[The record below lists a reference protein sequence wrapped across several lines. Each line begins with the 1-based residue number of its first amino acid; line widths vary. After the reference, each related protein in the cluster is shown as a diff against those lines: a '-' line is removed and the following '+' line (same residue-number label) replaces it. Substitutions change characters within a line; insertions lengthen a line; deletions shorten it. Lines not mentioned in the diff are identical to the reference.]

1 LNTVAGTVDS
11 RREGWWL
18 SVIRLLISAGIRLLA
33 NTIGL
38 LVATAVLDGMTIDA
52 ASFIVA
58 VIIFTV
64 VEVVFEPM
72 LRQMAMRSAQAL
84 MGSVSL
90 IITFV
95 GLLVTSLVSDGLQ
108 ITGLSTWVLATIIV
122 WLAALVAGLV
132 LPLILVKRA
141 VSDRRDGSGRR

>member
-1 LNTVAGTVDS
+1 M
-11 RREGWWL
+11 
-18 SVIRLLISAGIRLLA
+18 IRLLISAGIRLLA

-52 ASFIVA
+52 ASFVMA
-58 VIIFTV
+58 VLIFTV

-72 LRQMAMRSAQAL
+72 LRQMAMRNAQAL

-95 GLLVTSLVSDGLQ
+95 GLLVTELVSDGLQ

-122 WLAALVAGLV
+122 WLAALIAGLI
-132 LPLILVKRA
+132 LPLILVKRVA
-141 VSDRRDGSGRR
+141 SNRRAAS

>member
-1 LNTVAGTVDS
+1 MV
-11 RREGWWL
+11 
-18 SVIRLLISAGIRLLA
+18 RLLISAGIRLLA

-52 ASFIVA
+52 ASFIMA
-58 VIIFTV
+58 VFTV

-72 LRQMAMRSAQAL
+72 LRQMAMKSAQAL

-95 GLLVTSLVSDGLQ
+95 GLLVTELVSDGLQ

-122 WLAALVAGLV
+122 WLAALIAGLI

-141 VSDRRDGSGRR
+141 VSDRRAA

>member
-1 LNTVAGTVDS
+1 M
-11 RREGWWL
+11 
-18 SVIRLLISAGIRLLA
+18 
-33 NTIGL
+33 
-38 LVATAVLDGMTIDA
+38 AVL
-52 ASFIVA
+52 
-58 VIIFTV
+58 IFTV

-72 LRQMAMRSAQAL
+72 LRQMAMKSAQAL

-95 GLLVTSLVSDGLQ
+95 GLLVTDLVSDGLQ

-122 WLAALVAGLV
+122 WLAALVAGLI

-141 VSDRRDGSGRR
+141 VSDRR

>member
-1 LNTVAGTVDS
+1 
-11 RREGWWL
+11 
-18 SVIRLLISAGIRLLA
+18 VIRLLISAGIRLLA

-58 VIIFTV
+58 VLIFTV

-95 GLLVTSLVSDGLQ
+95 GLLVTELVSDGLQ

-122 WLAALVAGLV
+122 WLAALIAGLI
-132 LPLILVKRA
+132 LPLILVKRVA
-141 VSDRRDGSGRR
+141 SDRRASSAGR

>member
-1 LNTVAGTVDS
+1 MPT
-11 RREGWWL
+11 
-18 SVIRLLISAGIRLLA
+18 VIRLLISAGIRLLA

-52 ASFIVA
+52 ASFIMA
-58 VIIFTV
+58 VLIFTV

-72 LRQMAMRSAQAL
+72 LRQMAMKSAQAL

-95 GLLVTSLVSDGLQ
+95 GLLATELLSDGLQ

-122 WLAALVAGLV
+122 WLAALIAGLI

-141 VSDRRDGSGRR
+141 VSDRRAA

>member
-1 LNTVAGTVDS
+1 LPT
-11 RREGWWL
+11 
-18 SVIRLLISAGIRLLA
+18 VIRLLISAGIRLLA

-52 ASFIVA
+52 ASFVMA
-58 VIIFTV
+58 VLIFTV

-72 LRQMAMRSAQAL
+72 LRQMAMKSAQAL

-95 GLLVTSLVSDGLQ
+95 GLLVTELVSDGLQ

-122 WLAALVAGLV
+122 WLAALIAGLI

-141 VSDRRDGSGRR
+141 VSDRR

>member
-1 LNTVAGTVDS
+1 
-11 RREGWWL
+11 
-18 SVIRLLISAGIRLLA
+18 VIRLLISAVIRLLA

-38 LVATAVLDGMTIDA
+38 LAATAILDGMTIDA
-52 ASFIVA
+52 AAFIMA
-58 VIIFTV
+58 VLIFTV

-95 GLLVTSLVSDGLQ
+95 GLLVTDVFSDGLH
-108 ITGLSTWVLATIIV
+108 ISGLSTWVLATIIV
-122 WLAALVAGLV
+122 WLAALVAGLI

-141 VSDRRDGSGRR
+141 VGDRQDGSGRR

>member
-1 LNTVAGTVDS
+1 VPPLDRGARAEDDLG
-11 RREGWWL
+11 
-18 SVIRLLISAGIRLLA
+18 VIRLLISAGIRLLA

-38 LVATAVLDGMTIDA
+38 LVAAAVLDGMTIDA
-52 ASFIVA
+52 ASFVLA
-58 VIIFTV
+58 VLIFTV

-72 LRQMAMRSAQAL
+72 VRQMAMRSAQAL

-95 GLLVTSLVSDGLQ
+95 GLLVTELVSDGLQ

-122 WLAALVAGLV
+122 WLAALIAGLI
-132 LPLILVKRA
+132 LPLILVKRVA
-141 VSDRRDGSGRR
+141 SNRRATS

>member
-1 LNTVAGTVDS
+1 V
-11 RREGWWL
+11 
-18 SVIRLLISAGIRLLA
+18 VIRLLISAGIRLLA

-52 ASFIVA
+52 ASFVMA
-58 VIIFTV
+58 VLIFTV
-64 VEVVFEPM
+64 VEVIFEPM

-95 GLLVTSLVSDGLQ
+95 GLLVTELVSDGLQ
-108 ITGLSTWVLATIIV
+108 ITGLSTWILATIIV
-122 WLAALVAGLV
+122 WLAALIAGLI
-132 LPLILVKRA
+132 LPLIMVKRVA
-141 VSDRRDGSGRR
+141 SDRRASSGGR

>member
-1 LNTVAGTVDS
+1 MGTVPALD
-11 RREGWWL
+11 RGACDEDDLG
-18 SVIRLLISAGIRLLA
+18 VIRLLISAGIRLLA

-52 ASFIVA
+52 ASFIMA
-58 VIIFTV
+58 VLIFTV

-95 GLLVTSLVSDGLQ
+95 GLLVTGLVSDGLQ

-122 WLAALVAGLV
+122 WLAALIAGLI
-132 LPLILVKRA
+132 LPLILVKRVA
-141 VSDRRDGSGRR
+141 SDRRASA

>member
-1 LNTVAGTVDS
+1 M
-11 RREGWWL
+11 
-18 SVIRLLISAGIRLLA
+18 IRLLISAGIRLLA

-52 ASFIVA
+52 ASFVMA
-58 VIIFTV
+58 VLIFTV

-95 GLLVTSLVSDGLQ
+95 GLLVTELVSDGLQ

-132 LPLILVKRA
+132 LPLILVRRVA
-141 VSDRRDGSGRR
+141 SDRRASA

>member
-1 LNTVAGTVDS
+1 M
-11 RREGWWL
+11 
-18 SVIRLLISAGIRLLA
+18 IRLLISAGIRLLA

-52 ASFIVA
+52 ASFIMA
-58 VIIFTV
+58 VLIFTV

-95 GLLVTSLVSDGLQ
+95 GLLVTGLVSDGLQ

-122 WLAALVAGLV
+122 WLAALIAGLI
-132 LPLILVKRA
+132 LPLILVKRV
-141 VSDRRDGSGRR
+141 VSDRRASSGGR

>member
-1 LNTVAGTVDS
+1 MQRGEIVTPGAILRG
-11 RREGWWL
+11 
-18 SVIRLLISAGIRLLA
+18 VIRLLISAGIRLLA

-52 ASFIVA
+52 ASFIMA
-58 VIIFTV
+58 VLIFTV

-95 GLLVTSLVSDGLQ
+95 GLLVTGLVSDGLQ

-122 WLAALVAGLV
+122 WLAALIAGLI
-132 LPLILVKRA
+132 LPLILVKRV
-141 VSDRRDGSGRR
+141 VSDRRASSGGR

>member
-1 LNTVAGTVDS
+1 M
-11 RREGWWL
+11 
-18 SVIRLLISAGIRLLA
+18 VIRLLISAGIRLLA

-52 ASFIVA
+52 ASFIMA
-58 VIIFTV
+58 VLIFTV

-84 MGSVSL
+84 MGSISL

-95 GLLVTSLVSDGLQ
+95 GLLVTELVSDGLQ
-108 ITGLSTWVLATIIV
+108 ITGLSTWILATIIV
-122 WLAALVAGLV
+122 WLAALIAGLL
-132 LPLILVKRA
+132 LPLILVKRVA
-141 VSDRRDGSGRR
+141 SDRRATS

>member
-1 LNTVAGTVDS
+1 M
-11 RREGWWL
+11 
-18 SVIRLLISAGIRLLA
+18 IRLLISAGIRLLA

-52 ASFIVA
+52 ASFVMA
-58 VIIFTV
+58 VLIFTV

-72 LRQMAMRSAQAL
+72 LRQMAMKSAQAL

-95 GLLVTSLVSDGLQ
+95 GLLVTELVSDGLQ
-108 ITGLSTWVLATIIV
+108 ISGLSTWILATIIV
-122 WLAALVAGLV
+122 WLAALIAGLI

-141 VSDRRDGSGRR
+141 VSDRRAA

>member
-1 LNTVAGTVDS
+1 
-11 RREGWWL
+11 
-18 SVIRLLISAGIRLLA
+18 VIRLLISAGIRLLA

-52 ASFIVA
+52 ASFIMA

-95 GLLVTSLVSDGLQ
+95 GLLVTELVSDGLQ

-122 WLAALVAGLV
+122 WLAALIAGLI
-132 LPLILVKRA
+132 LPLILVKRVA
-141 VSDRRDGSGRR
+141 SDRRASSGGR

>member
-1 LNTVAGTVDS
+1 
-11 RREGWWL
+11 
-18 SVIRLLISAGIRLLA
+18 VIRLLISAGIRLLA

-52 ASFIVA
+52 ASFIMA
-58 VIIFTV
+58 VLIFTV

-95 GLLVTSLVSDGLQ
+95 GLLVTGLVSDGLQ

-122 WLAALVAGLV
+122 WLAALIAGLI
-132 LPLILVKRA
+132 LPLILVKR
-141 VSDRRDGSGRR
+141 VMSDRRASSGGR

>member
-1 LNTVAGTVDS
+1 
-11 RREGWWL
+11 
-18 SVIRLLISAGIRLLA
+18 VIRLLISAGIRLLA

-52 ASFIVA
+52 ASFVMA
-58 VIIFTV
+58 VLIFTV

-95 GLLVTSLVSDGLQ
+95 GLLVTELVSDGLQ

-132 LPLILVKRA
+132 LPLILVRRVA
-141 VSDRRDGSGRR
+141 SDRRASA

>member
-1 LNTVAGTVDS
+1 M
-11 RREGWWL
+11 
-18 SVIRLLISAGIRLLA
+18 IRLLISAGIRLLA

-52 ASFIVA
+52 ASFIMA

-95 GLLVTSLVSDGLQ
+95 GLLVTELVSDGLQ

-122 WLAALVAGLV
+122 WLAALIAGLI
-132 LPLILVKRA
+132 LPLILVKRVA
-141 VSDRRDGSGRR
+141 SDRRASSGGR

>member
-1 LNTVAGTVDS
+1 
-11 RREGWWL
+11 
-18 SVIRLLISAGIRLLA
+18 VIRLLISAGIRLLA

-52 ASFIVA
+52 ASFIMA
-58 VIIFTV
+58 VLIFTV

-72 LRQMAMRSAQAL
+72 LRQMAMKSAQAL

-95 GLLVTSLVSDGLQ
+95 GLLVTELVSDGLQ

-122 WLAALVAGLV
+122 WLAALVAGLI

-141 VSDRRDGSGRR
+141 VSDRR

>member
-1 LNTVAGTVDS
+1 LPT
-11 RREGWWL
+11 
-18 SVIRLLISAGIRLLA
+18 VIRLLISAGIRLLA

-52 ASFIVA
+52 ASFVMA
-58 VIIFTV
+58 VLIFTV

-72 LRQMAMRSAQAL
+72 LRQMAMKSAQAL
-84 MGSVSL
+84 MGSISL

-95 GLLVTSLVSDGLQ
+95 GLLVTDLVSDGLQ

-122 WLAALVAGLV
+122 WLAALIAGLI

-141 VSDRRDGSGRR
+141 VSDGRVA

>member
-1 LNTVAGTVDS
+1 
-11 RREGWWL
+11 
-18 SVIRLLISAGIRLLA
+18 VIRLLISAGIRLLA

-52 ASFIVA
+52 ASFVMA
-58 VIIFTV
+58 VLIFTV

-72 LRQMAMRSAQAL
+72 LRQMAMKSAQAL

-95 GLLVTSLVSDGLQ
+95 GLLVTALVSDGLQ

-122 WLAALVAGLV
+122 WLAALIAGLI

-141 VSDRRDGSGRR
+141 VSERR